1 MSLFARFSKAPS
13 SATAAPPDRQGD
25 DLVYVSTEALIG
37 LRSAGEGLKLKTGRI
52 ASRQAGQYLSRF
64 KGRGMEFDEARVYQA
79 GDDVR
84 SLDWRVTARTG
95 IPHTKLFREERER
108 TVLTWVDMRP
118 SMFFATQGAFKSVL
132 AARAAAIIAWSANK
146 RGDRLGGLVFT
157 AEQHHEIRPKRGK
170 AAVLQTLKHLS
181 QASKW
186 QSQHNELEPD
196 AGKALGRLRRV
207 AKPGS
212 LIFLFS
218 DFRNLG
224 EQAESHLIH
233 LARHND
239 LVMFYIHDPL
249 EEKLPVAG
257 DYRVAWGERNA
268 LFNAASRSNR
278 DQYQQRYRQH
288 RDYLETLCRFPGVS
302 FIECA
307 THQDVGDALQG
318 LR

>member
-1 MSLFARFSKAPS
+1 MSLFRKQ
-13 SATAAPPDRQGD
+13 AAPPTQPSNGD
-25 DLVYVSTEALIG
+25 NLVYVSTETLIG
-37 LRSAGEGLKLKTGRI
+37 LRSAGEGLTLRPGRI
-52 ASRQAGQYLSRF
+52 SSFQAGQYLSRF

-95 IPHTKLFREERER
+95 VPHTKLFREERER

-118 SMFFATQGAFKSVL
+118 SMFFATRGAFKSVI
-132 AARAAAIIAWSANK
+132 AARAAAMVAWSTNK
-146 RGDRLGGLVFT
+146 RGDRLGGLVFN
-157 AEQHHEIRPKRGK
+157 AAQHHEIRPKRGK
-170 AAVLQTLKHLS
+170 SAVLQMLKQLS

-186 QSQHNELEPD
+186 QSHFNEQEPD
-196 AGKALGRLRRV
+196 AGLALGRLRHV

-224 EQAESHLIH
+224 DQAESHLIH

-239 LVMFYIHDPL
+239 LVLCYIHDQL
-249 EEKLPVAG
+249 EEQLPATG
-257 DYRVAWGERNA
+257 DYRVAWGERSSI
-268 LFNAASRSNR
+268 FNATNR
-278 DQYQQRYRQH
+278 QNRQQYQQRFEQH
-288 RDYLETLCRFPGVS
+288 RHHLERLCRFPGVN

-307 THQDVGDALQG
+307 THQDAAAVLQG